1 VNRAHSN
8 HPQFWYSS
16 GGCARKTIRS
26 FGSVGGYMTKLQN
39 ILYYVFILMPICFVC
54 GLGIILIDNK
64 AVVNFQFEIKKFKT
78 RKQIDK
84 DKFKRFM
91 NRVCK

>member
-1 VNRAHSN
+1 
-8 HPQFWYSS
+8 
-16 GGCARKTIRS
+16 
-26 FGSVGGYMTKLQN
+26 MTKLQN
-39 ILYYVFILMPICFVC
+39 ILYYIFVLMPICFIC

-64 AVVNFQFEIKKFKT
+64 AVVNFSFEIKKFKT

-84 DKFKRFM
+84 EKFAKFM

>member
-1 VNRAHSN
+1 MEPKAV
-8 HPQFWYSS
+8 YSL
-16 GGCARKTIRS
+16 CCKP
-26 FGSVGGYMTKLQN
+26 GGYMTKLQN
-39 ILYYVFILMPICFVC
+39 ILYYIFVLMPICFIC

-64 AVVNFQFEIKKFKT
+64 AVVNFSFEIKKFKT

-84 DKFKRFM
+84 DKFNKFM